1 MIGAAAGAVRRL
13 YHSAGEVMHK
23 HEIAARLGDKTSLP
37 LRQPVEKNRQRTAD
51 IARPD
56 DIGEP
61 KRNPIDTAILHVML
75 ARGLRDRVA
84 AVDRV
89 DRVVERNRLLARL
102 CPVAQRRLKIDQP
115 PDLIG
120 FAGLRDI
127 GAADAI
133 GHGVRM
139 PIVRVLVRC
148 SGMDDD
154 IRAEIADQRID
165 DALVDDAVLDEAQP
179 RMRLQIVAPPG
190 REIIDREHLVAA
202 GEQQIDQCRAD
213 EARPTS
219 HKNLHYENISVAVS
233 CARCRFSVCALER
246 GLAARQPSAAI
257 GAISGVSRSMRR

>member
-61 KRNPIDTAILHVML
+61 KRNPIDTAILNVML
-75 ARGLRDRVA
+75 ARGFRNRIA
-84 AVDRV
+84 AVDGIN
-89 DRVVERNRLLARL
+89 RVVERDWLLARL
-102 CPVAQRRLKIDQP
+102 CPIAQRRLKIDQP

-120 FAGLRDI
+120 PAGLRHV

-133 GHGVRM
+133 GHRVGM
-139 PIVRVLVRC
+139 PIVRIL
-148 SGMDDD
+148 
-154 IRAEIADQRID
+154 IRGGRVDNGIRTEIADQHID
-165 DALVDDAVLDEAQP
+165 RALVDDAVLDEAQF

-190 REIIDREHLVAA
+190 REIVDREHFVAA
-202 GEQQIDQCRAD
+202 GEQQIDQGRAD
-213 EARPTS
+213 EARSPG
-219 HKNLHYENISVAVS
+219 HKNLHYENISVA
-233 CARCRFSVCALER
+233 F
-246 GLAARQPSAAI
+246 
-257 GAISGVSRSMRR
+257 SGVHSDAGLRCVNPRPRLVRSPAYR